1 MNVPWQIV
9 IASSDSNHRRAL
21 ADILKQQE
29 IVPICTSTVREC
41 RDVLAKEIVGLV
53 SCDPKLTD
61 GGYRDLISEAR
72 SVNSRVRLV
81 VTSRQASWDEFL
93 EAMRVGAF
101 DVIAAP
107 CRPKDL
113 EWMIIQAKRDDRSRA
128 KQLFTADPHS
138 LVNSEEPA
146 RPKAP
151 ARLE

>member
-53 SCDPKLTD
+53 FCDPKLTD
-61 GGYRDLISEAR
+61 GCYRDLISEAR

-81 VTSRQASWDEFL
+81 VTSRQASGTNSWK
-93 EAMRVGAF
+93 
-101 DVIAAP
+101 P
-107 CRPKDL
+107 CGWEL
-113 EWMIIQAKRDDRSRA
+113 LM
-128 KQLFTADPHS
+128 
-138 LVNSEEPA
+138 
-146 RPKAP
+146 
-151 ARLE
+151 